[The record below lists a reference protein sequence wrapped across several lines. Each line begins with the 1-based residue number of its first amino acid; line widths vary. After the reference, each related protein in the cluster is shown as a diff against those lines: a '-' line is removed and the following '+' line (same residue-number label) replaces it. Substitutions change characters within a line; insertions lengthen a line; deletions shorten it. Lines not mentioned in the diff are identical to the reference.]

1 MSEVKRRRTK
11 GDGSV
16 YRQGRVWWIQY
27 QHPDGTRRK
36 ESTRSRPQRPSRI
49 KFVIYCFKKSK
60 PGKEE
65 GTVQMTD
72 ARHRLVDGRP
82 FGHFDSYD
90 EIGSF
95 VRGCMAE
102 HITVAR

>member
-1 MSEVKRRRTK
+1 MAKTAKRAKTPK
-11 GDGSV
+11 TAKT
-16 YRQGRVWWIQY
+16 YK
-27 QHPDGTRRK
+27 T
-36 ESTRSRPQRPSRI
+36 I
-49 KFVIYCFKKSK
+49 KFVIYCFEKSK

-72 ARHRLVDGRP
+72 ARHRLVEGRP

-95 VRGCMAE
+95 VRQSMTERVSA
-102 HITVAR
+102 AR